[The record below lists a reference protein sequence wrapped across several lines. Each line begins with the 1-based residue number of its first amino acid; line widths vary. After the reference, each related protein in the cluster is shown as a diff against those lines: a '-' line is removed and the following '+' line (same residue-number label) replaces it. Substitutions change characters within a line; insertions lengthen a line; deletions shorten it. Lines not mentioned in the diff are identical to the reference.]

1 MRTAA
6 GRSASEGA
14 YAILRPYL
22 RGRVSGRGRVSR
34 RVRVRGRDRG
44 RGRCRGGVRVTR
56 PAALGLGLGR
66 SGC

>member
-22 RGRVSGRGRVSR
+22 RGRGRG
-34 RVRVRGRDRG
+34 RVRVRGRG
-44 RGRCRGGVRVTR
+44 RVG
-56 PAALGLGLGR
+56 AGLGLG
-66 SGC
+66 